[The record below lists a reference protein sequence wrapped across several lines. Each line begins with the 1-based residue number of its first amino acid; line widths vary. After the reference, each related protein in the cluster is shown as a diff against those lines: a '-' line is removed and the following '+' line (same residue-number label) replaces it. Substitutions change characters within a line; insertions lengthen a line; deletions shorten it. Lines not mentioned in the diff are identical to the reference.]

1 MNPWPSFD
9 SHHSIL
15 QMLSTRFGRER
26 NFVPV
31 PKTREQLVPV
41 RKPDWG
47 ADKPN
52 TFRAT
57 WFGHAS
63 FLLETAAAPGA
74 SRGVRILADP
84 VFAERVGPWGLVG
97 PKRFSP
103 TPCKL
108 EEVPEVDAVI
118 ISHNHYD
125 HLDVDTIKHLYS
137 SRKRP
142 IHFFCTLNVRSWFI
156 ASGIAPEDV
165 TELDWWDG
173 VEIKVTHIGS
183 VRLTCTPAQHFS
195 GRTGLDGGHAL
206 WCSYVIE
213 ETHTKHLRKLY
224 FAGDTGYRTV
234 TQEALADANLNSLSH
249 CPAFKEIG
257 EKYGPFDL
265 ALLPIGCY
273 SPRPFMSPVHCA
285 PDDSIEIH
293 KDVRSKKSIGMHYGT
308 IRGGLSAQYEDVRE
322 PPQRWKESCENA
334 GLKWGKEIG
343 LCDLGETVAV

>member
-1 MNPWPSFD
+1 MSSLVVTSIPREKALEKPAHHIGSPPTAFTNPWPSFD
-9 SHHSIL
+9 SHHSIP

-31 PKTREQLVPV
+31 PNTREELVPV

-47 ADKPN
+47 ADKPH
-52 TFRAT
+52 TLRAT

-142 IHFFCTLNVRSWFI
+142 IHFFCGLNVRSWFI
-156 ASGIAPEDV
+156 ASGIEPEDV
-165 TELDWWDG
+165 TELDWWDS
-173 VEIKVTHIGS
+173 VEIKVTDIGS

-195 GRTGLDGGHAL
+195 GRTGM
-206 WCSYVIE
+206 
-213 ETHTKHLRKLY
+213 
-224 FAGDTGYRTV
+224 F
-234 TQEALADANLNSLSH
+234 
-249 CPAFKEIG
+249 EI
-257 EKYGPFDL
+257 
-265 ALLPIGCY
+265 
-273 SPRPFMSPVHCA
+273 M
-285 PDDSIEIH
+285 
-293 KDVRSKKSIGMHYGT
+293 
-308 IRGGLSAQYEDVRE
+308 LSAF
-322 PPQRWKESCENA
+322 
-334 GLKWGKEIG
+334 
-343 LCDLGETVAV
+343 